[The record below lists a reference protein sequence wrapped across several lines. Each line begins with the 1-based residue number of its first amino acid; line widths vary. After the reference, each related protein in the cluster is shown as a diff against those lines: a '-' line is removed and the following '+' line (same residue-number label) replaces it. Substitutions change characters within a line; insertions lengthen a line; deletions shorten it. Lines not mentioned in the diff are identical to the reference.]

1 MKKLFWKATLHL
13 LRQISS
19 TDINEQ
25 LLKENEY
32 HRAEV
37 QVFKAQLRKINKRPS
52 FTDEQRKLLAEK
64 GKALGKRIYDIASI
78 VTPAT
83 IFRWHRELVAKKFDS
98 SQSPKRKVG
107 RPKTPEDIEGLII
120 TIALDNPSWGYTR
133 IVGTAKN
140 LGIKIS
146 RTTVANILERNGI
159 NPSPDRSD
167 KGMSW
172 ADFIRIHKD
181 VLWATDFF
189 TTEVWTK
196 FGLITYYVLFFIHIG
211 SRRIVIGGITAH
223 PNGEWMAQIARNV
236 TAYDGELYDAK
247 YLIHDRDTK
256 YTEQFDALMK
266 SIGIK
271 PIRLPPR
278 SPNLNPHAENFVAK
292 IKSESLNHMIFIGE
306 ESLRKAVSEFT
317 AHYHEERPHQGLDN
331 CIPFPDSSAGSS
343 NGEIKCKERLG
354 GLLKYYYR
362 ETA

>member
-1 MKKLFWKATLHL
+1 MKKLFWKAALHMV
-13 LRQISS
+13 RQVSS
-19 TDINEQ
+19 IDINEQ
-25 LLKENEY
+25 LVKELEY
-32 HRAEV
+32 VHAEL
-37 QVFKAQLRKINKRPS
+37 QVFKAQFRKINKRPS

-64 GKALGKRIYDIASI
+64 GRALGKRIHDLATI

-83 IFRWHRELVAKKFDS
+83 ILRWHRELVAKKFDS

-107 RPKTPEDIEGLII
+107 RPKTRKDIEGLII
-120 TIALDNPSWGYTR
+120 TIALDNPRWGYTR
-133 IVGTAKN
+133 IVGTVKN

-172 ADFIRIHKD
+172 ADFIRLHKD

-189 TTEVWTK
+189 TTEAWTT

-211 SRRIVIGGITAH
+211 SRKVVIAGIT
-223 PNGEWMAQIARNV
+223 PNPSDEWMAQIARNV
-236 TAYDGELYDAK
+236 TAFDGELIDAK
-247 YLIHDRDTK
+247 YLIHDRDGK
-256 YTEQFDALMK
+256 YTEQFDALMR
-266 SIGIK
+266 SIKIK

-278 SPNLNPHAENFVAK
+278 SPNLNAYAESFVAK
-292 IKSESLNHMIFIGE
+292 IKSECLNYTVFIDE
-306 ESLRKAVSEFT
+306 ESMRKAVSEFIC
-317 AHYHEERPHQGLDN
+317 HYHEERPHQGLDN
-331 CIPFPDSSAGSS
+331 CIPFPDASAGCPD
-343 NGEIKCKERLG
+343 GEIKCKERLG